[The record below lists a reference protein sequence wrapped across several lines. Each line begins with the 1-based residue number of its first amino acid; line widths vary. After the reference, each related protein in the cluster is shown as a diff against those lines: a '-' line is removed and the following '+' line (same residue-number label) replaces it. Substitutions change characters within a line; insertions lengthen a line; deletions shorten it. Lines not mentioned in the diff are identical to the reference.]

1 MPRALYRAA
10 AGLARLIVGVLAI
23 VLFAG
28 GETPAQAAGC
38 KFGTFNLKHP
48 PKSCWRPFSADSP
61 FNRKLPLAPREVVAS
76 PLIVAAT
83 TGFGT
88 APVFDVGNEGTSDDF
103 NHPVYFS
110 RPDDPSYKVECVEF
124 GGRCELAGERVRIP
138 RRAVPAG
145 GSDGHLGVIDQKKGW
160 SYDFWQVRERPE
172 NGGRLQVSY
181 GGKTKIGKPG
191 SDGRGSN
198 ATAGHFATAAGTIR
212 PDELRA
218 GLIDH
223 ALFMTVSCTS
233 GRSVWPAGSGTGS
246 SCGGGLGGLTAPA
259 MGQHFFLKMTRR
271 EIDALPVPKWQKT
284 ILTAMA
290 DYGMYV
296 GDTGGN
302 AWGLKL
308 WTGLGG
314 PGRPDPWLD
323 LARDL
328 GVPNYIAGDGSTR
341 HVFDLRQTI
350 DWGLRLGVAAP
361 CVSRRTC

>member
-1 MPRALYRAA
+1 M
-10 AGLARLIVGVLAI
+10 
-23 VLFAG
+23 
-28 GETPAQAAGC
+28 
-38 KFGTFNLKHP
+38 
-48 PKSCWRPFSADSP
+48 
-61 FNRKLPLAPREVVAS
+61 
-76 PLIVAAT
+76 
-83 TGFGT
+83 
-88 APVFDVGNEGTSDDF
+88 
-103 NHPVYFS
+103 
-110 RPDDPSYKVECVEF
+110 EF

-271 EIDALPVPKWQKT
+271 EIDALPVPQWQKT

-296 GDTGGN
+296 GRH
-302 AWGLKL
+302 
-308 WTGLGG
+308 
-314 PGRPDPWLD
+314 GRK
-323 LARDL
+323 
-328 GVPNYIAGDGSTR
+328 
-341 HVFDLRQTI
+341 
-350 DWGLRLGVAAP
+350 RLGAEALDGPRRPRAPGSVARPRPGSGRAELRRRRRIHQARVRP
-361 CVSRRTC
+361 PSDDRLGTSARRRRPVREPQDLLSGLESRSHTD